1 MVRQAYTGNVF
12 LAADNPSIIQQ
23 VITAVPNKGAS
34 NPALSGTCG
43 PNSTTAVLVA
53 NANPGDSLTFSWKL
67 TPFVNLSFRVLIVT
81 VMYFKWP
88 HNTGPTELPC

>member
-34 NPALSGTCG
+34 NPALSGTCR
-43 PNSTTAVLVA
+43 PDSTTAVLVA

-67 TPFVNLSFRVLIVT
+67 APFVSICELIFSRSDSHGYVFQMAT
-81 VMYFKWP
+81 QYGT
-88 HNTGPTELPC
+88 H